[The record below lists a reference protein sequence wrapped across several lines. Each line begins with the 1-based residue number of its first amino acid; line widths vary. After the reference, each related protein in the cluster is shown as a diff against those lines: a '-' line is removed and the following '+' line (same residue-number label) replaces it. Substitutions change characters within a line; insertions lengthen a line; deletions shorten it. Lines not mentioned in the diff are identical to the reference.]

1 MIMVSIEETETL
13 RIPLVSEIM
22 IPSEKVA
29 HVQVGN
35 PLEHALLVL
44 VKSGYSAVPVL
55 DPTYKFQGVI
65 SKTKILEETLGMERF
80 ELHHLSDI
88 KVSEVMDKEV
98 PCLKQDDTMI
108 DALHKLID
116 FPFVCVTNPEGEF
129 DGIVTRRTIL
139 KQFSK
144 HYHETFKHTMNESN
158 A

>member
-1 MIMVSIEETETL
+1 MVSIEKSILEWPTL
-13 RIPLVSEIM
+13 VELM

-65 SKTKILEETLGMERF
+65 SKTKILEETLGIEEF
-80 ELHHLSDI
+80 ELYRLGEI
-88 KVSEVMDKEV
+88 QVNEIMDTEV
-98 PCLKQDDTMI
+98 PCLNRNDHMI

-116 FPFVCVTNPEGEF
+116 YPFVCITNELGEF
-129 DGIVTRRTIL
+129 DGIVTRRSIL
-139 KQFSK
+139 KQYSK
-144 HYHETFKHTMNESN
+144 HYHEILKYYE
-158 A
+158 

>member
-1 MIMVSIEETETL
+1 MNMVSLEKEAL
-13 RIPLVSEIM
+13 RIPFVSELM

-55 DPTYKFQGVI
+55 DPTYKFQGII
-65 SKTKILEETLGMERF
+65 SKTKILEETLGIEEF
-80 ELHHLSDI
+80 ELNRLSEMTV
-88 KVSEVMDKEV
+88 KEVMDDEV
-98 PCLKQDDTMI
+98 PCLQLDDTMI

-116 FPFVCVTNPEGEF
+116 YPFVCVTNEEEEF
-129 DGIVTRRTIL
+129 DGIITRRTIL

-144 HYHETFKHTMNESN
+144 HYHETFKHTMI
-158 A
+158 

>member
-1 MIMVSIEETETL
+1 MVSLQKETL
-13 RIPLVSEIM
+13 RIPLVSELM

-29 HVQVGN
+29 HVQISN

-55 DPTYKFQGVI
+55 DPSYTFQGVI
-65 SKTKILEETLGMERF
+65 SKTRILEETIGIEEF
-80 ELHHLSDI
+80 EMNRLSEI
-88 KVSEVMDKEV
+88 MVKEVMDDQV
-98 PCLKQDDTMI
+98 PCLTKEQTMI

-116 FPFVCVTNPEGEF
+116 HPFVCVTNDKGEF

-144 HYHETFKHTMNESN
+144 HYHETLKYTMLETT
-158 A
+158 

>member
-1 MIMVSIEETETL
+1 MVSLEKERLEL
-13 RIPLVSEIM
+13 EIPQVSDIM

-65 SKTKILEETLGMERF
+65 SKTKILEETLGIEDF
-80 ELHHLSDI
+80 ELNRLSEI
-88 KVSEVMDKEV
+88 QVKEIMDTDV
-98 PCLKQDDTMI
+98 PCLNLDDNMI

-116 FPFVCVTNPEGEF
+116 FPFVCVTNEDGEF

-144 HYHETFKHTMNESN
+144 HYHETLKHL
-158 A
+158 

>member
-1 MIMVSIEETETL
+1 MVSLEKERLEL
-13 RIPLVSEIM
+13 ELPEVSELM

-29 HVQVGN
+29 HVQMGN

-65 SKTKILEETLGMERF
+65 SKTKILEETLGIEDF
-80 ELHHLSDI
+80 ELNRLSDI
-88 KVSEVMDKEV
+88 QVNEIMDTDV
-98 PCLKQDDTMI
+98 PCLNLDDNMI

-116 FPFVCVTNPEGEF
+116 FPFVCVTNEDGEF

-144 HYHETFKHTMNESN
+144 HYHETLKHL
-158 A
+158 

>member
-1 MIMVSIEETETL
+1 MVSLEKERLEL
-13 RIPLVSEIM
+13 DIPQVSDIM

-65 SKTKILEETLGMERF
+65 SKTKILEETLGIEDF
-80 ELHHLSDI
+80 ELNRLSEI
-88 KVSEVMDKEV
+88 QVKEIMDTDV
-98 PCLKQDDTMI
+98 PCLNLDDNMI

-116 FPFVCVTNPEGEF
+116 FPFVCVTNEDGEF

-144 HYHETFKHTMNESN
+144 HYHETLKHLLNDN
-158 A
+158 D

>member
-1 MIMVSIEETETL
+1 MVSVEKEKIDL
-13 RIPLVSEIM
+13 PLVSELM

-29 HVQVGN
+29 HVQLGN

-55 DPTYKFQGVI
+55 DQSYKFKGII
-65 SKTKILEETLGMERF
+65 SKTKILEETLGMEQF
-80 ELHHLSDI
+80 ELDHLSDI
-88 KVSEVMDKEV
+88 QVSEIMEKNI
-98 PCLKQDDTMI
+98 PCLEQTDNML

-116 FPFVCVTNPEGEF
+116 HPFVCVTKENGEF

-144 HYHETFKHTMNESN
+144 HYHETLKR